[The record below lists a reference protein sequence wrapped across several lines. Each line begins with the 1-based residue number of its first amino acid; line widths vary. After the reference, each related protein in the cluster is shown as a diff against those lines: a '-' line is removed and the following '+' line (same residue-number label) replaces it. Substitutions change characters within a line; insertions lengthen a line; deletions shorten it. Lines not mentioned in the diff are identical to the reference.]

1 MLFVR
6 QTLALVHKELLIIL
20 YRHWFYTVIRALL
33 FPVIF
38 TFVIAS
44 IKNWIL
50 PSAYFGTGSPA
61 PIRSF
66 SDALSATGSTRPRVV
81 FINNGF
87 QDGDIGLVIDQLS
100 TTARNAGKDV
110 RTLPDDSRLSS
121 VCPTSNK
128 GISNCYGAV
137 SFISSPT
144 QGNDAIWNYTLFVD
158 SALGGGVDVRTQ
170 TNDQQLYNLPFQYAI
185 DSTIAS
191 MNGGRGLPQTMLQ
204 FPFTSSSEAQR
215 QQHALSTYEVYV
227 QSFLAFA
234 FFIGMSGLAYHVVG
248 HVTFE
253 REKGM
258 LSLIDAMMP
267 NTLRWQRQATRILA
281 THLAFDLVYLPGW
294 ILMGIILGEIAFPRT
309 NDGWLILL
317 NVLAGLSL
325 TSLSSLASSLFQK
338 SQLSGIS
345 AIITVLVLALAA
357 QFGEVTSK
365 GASASGV
372 LATSVLFPP
381 ASYVYF
387 LVSAAGFEMDG
398 HAMNVSRHAPNI
410 RKWALSPSV
419 FLGLFAWQILLFP
432 IIGAVIERMLWGT
445 ASKARS
451 VNTSQGGS
459 TGAVRLQNFSK
470 HYKSRTK
477 TGEKVIAVDNLNLD
491 LVKGSI
497 TVLLGANGSGK
508 STTLNAI
515 AGLETITHGSIHLD
529 GTGGLGLCP
538 QNNVMW
544 DELTVREHLNF
555 FNHVK
560 STEDQSSQAHT
571 MEVDRIICACD
582 LENKRYA
589 LAKTLSGGQKR
600 KLQLAMMLA
609 GGSRV

>member
-1 MLFVR
+1 MLFAR
-6 QTLALVHKELLIIL
+6 QTLALIRKELLITL
-20 YRHWFYTVIRALL
+20 WRHWFYTAIRALL

-38 TFVIAS
+38 TVVIAS
-44 IKNWIL
+44 IRNWIL

-66 SDALSATGSTRPRVV
+66 SDALSAAGSTRPRVV

-87 QDGDIGLVIDQLS
+87 QDGDIGHVIDQLS

-121 VCPTSNK
+121 ICPTSNK
-128 GISNCYGAV
+128 GISDCYGAV

-144 QGNDAIWNYTLFVD
+144 QGNGAVWNYTLFTD
-158 SALGGGVDVRTQ
+158 SALGGSVDVRTQ
-170 TNDQQLYNLPFQYAI
+170 TNDQQLYNLPFQHAI
-185 DSTIAS
+185 DSTITS
-191 MNGGRGLPQTMLQ
+191 MNGGRGLPQNMLQ

-215 QQHALSTYEVYV
+215 QQRALSRYEMYV

-234 FFIGMSGLAYHVVG
+234 FFIGLSGLAYHVVG

-253 REKGM
+253 REKGV

-294 ILMGIILGEIAFPRT
+294 VLMGIILGEIAFPRS

-325 TSLSSLASSLFQK
+325 TSFSSLASSLFRK

-357 QFGEVTSK
+357 QFGEITTY

-398 HAMNVSRHAPNI
+398 QAMNVSRHAPNI
-410 RKWALSPSV
+410 QKWSISPSV
-419 FLGLFAWQILLFP
+419 FLGLFAWQIFLYP
-432 IIGAVIERMLWGT
+432 IAGAIVERILWST
-445 ASKARS
+445 VSKARS
-451 VNTSQGGS
+451 VHKSQGGS
-459 TGAVRLQNFSK
+459 AYAVRLQSFSK
-470 HYKSRTK
+470 HYNSKTK
-477 TGEKVIAVDNLNLD
+477 KGKKVIAVDNLSLD
-491 LVKGSI
+491 LVEGSI

-508 STTLNAI
+508 STTLKAI

-544 DELTVREHLNF
+544 NELTVREHIEF

-560 STEDQSSQAHT
+560 STQHQSSQAHE
-571 MEVDRIICACD
+571 MEVDRIISACD

-589 LAKTLSGGQKR
+589 PAKTLSGGQKR